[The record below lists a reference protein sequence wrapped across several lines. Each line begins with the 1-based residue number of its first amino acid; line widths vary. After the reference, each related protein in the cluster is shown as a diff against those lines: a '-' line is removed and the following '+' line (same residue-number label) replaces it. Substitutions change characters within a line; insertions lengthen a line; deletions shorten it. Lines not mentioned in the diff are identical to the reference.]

1 LFFLFAILFY
11 DLFAQPTT
19 ASSSF
24 LPARSSLE
32 RDEPKELRL
41 AENAA
46 RRVKGQGPIMNHP
59 RRLMNLSFLCRA
71 LSGRAIKI
79 GAARAGEKNRAVDNG
94 RHIDFNFISPQRMNE
109 WKLI

>member
-1 LFFLFAILFY
+1 
-11 DLFAQPTT
+11 
-19 ASSSF
+19 
-24 LPARSSLE
+24 
-32 RDEPKELRL
+32 
-41 AENAA
+41 
-46 RRVKGQGPIMNHP
+46 
-59 RRLMNLSFLCRA
+59 MNLSFLCRA